1 MANRRITQFP
11 FIQAADIVN
20 DDVITLVHVFEID
33 PALRNKKIS
42 FSGLREYLDQ
52 FYINV
57 DEVDPLIAGNVIIS
71 GYAVVSGD
79 FTVGSNAT
87 FSGNSYFYDEAFF
100 YDNVIMS
107 QDLTVTGTITTHQ
120 VNANNFDGQYLEV
133 TSGNFTIATD
143 TVLDFVSGYFDYASG
158 TTITGDNVGI
168 QSGTVVDLTVT
179 RGIDAASGWFDYL
192 EVQNAVLSGVSI
204 SGDLDANNIN
214 ATGTISGSTITGD
227 VVNVEYLTVTTG
239 DFTYISGTTI
249 TGNTLAA
256 TSGTFQSL
264 AVTADLTIS
273 GDIAVDDINAD
284 HITANS
290 GDFTELSGCLLYTSP
305 SPRDRQKSRMPSS
318 A

>member
-33 PALRNKKIS
+33 PALRNKKIT

-57 DEVDPLIAGNVIIS
+57 DEIDPLIAGNVIVS
-71 GYAVVSGD
+71 GYAVISGD
-79 FTVGSNAT
+79 FTAGSDAT

-120 VNANNFDGQYLEV
+120 VNATNFDGQYLEV
-133 TSGNFTIATD
+133 TSGNFTIATG
-143 TVLDFVSGYFDYASG
+143 TVLDFASGYFDYASG

-179 RGIDAASGWFDYL
+179 RGIDAVSGWFDYL
-192 EVQNAVLSGVSI
+192 EIQNAVISGDVVISGEVSI
-204 SGDLDANNIN
+204 SGDLNANNIN

-227 VVNVEYLTVTTG
+227 VVNVAYLTVTTG

-249 TGNTLAA
+249 TGD
-256 TSGTFQSL
+256 S
-264 AVTADLTIS
+264 IS
-273 GDIAVDDINAD
+273 CNIRNVSKFN
-284 HITANS
+284 
-290 GDFTELSGCLLYTSP
+290 CY
-305 SPRDRQKSRMPSS
+305 R
-318 A
+318 